1 MVVRCT
7 ACAACVQ
14 HPVDHVSL
22 MTADKDNDDDQKC
35 AYAADNEEEEGTEKG
50 EQEEGE
56 ATASITEDFGK
67 HVLRIRD
74 PVPFLTPGIRDGLKI
89 KIRIRDPDPV

>member
-1 MVVRCT
+1 VVRCT

-22 MTADKDNDDDQKC
+22 VAADKDDDNEQKC
-35 AYAADNEEEEGTEKG
+35 AYAADNEEEEGTLTKKG

-56 ATASITEDFGK
+56 VTASITEEFGK
-67 HVLRIRD
+67 LG
-74 PVPFLTPGIRDGLKI
+74 F
-89 KIRIRDPDPV
+89 